1 MAEVQFKVRKVTAV
15 PVVPVE
21 PNTLFFVAN
30 PSRPDYVEIYI
41 SSNTGQQIKRVVN
54 EDDIKVL
61 IRQAIEEN
69 GQFKYVIVADIN
81 ARNTLQNKSQPV
93 FVKNATADSSVKS
106 GGAFYLYDETT
117 SSWVKVSE
125 AESMDVVMRWADI
138 QGKPTS
144 TPQAIDT
151 AVTQSH
157 THANITQLDKIGQ
170 DAQGNLLFGG
180 KSVAT
185 TINDAW

>member
-21 PNTLFFVAN
+21 PNTLFLVAN
-30 PSRPDYVEIYI
+30 ASKPDYVEIYI

-54 EDDIKVL
+54 EDDIKLL

-125 AESMDVVMRWADI
+125 AESMDVVLQWENV
-138 QGKPTS
+138 QGKPNS
-144 TPQAIDT
+144 SAQAIDT

-157 THANITQLDKIGQ
+157 SHANITQLDKIGQ
-170 DAQGNLLFGG
+170 DENGNMTYNG
-180 KSVAT
+180 KMVAT
-185 TINDAW
+185 TVNDAW